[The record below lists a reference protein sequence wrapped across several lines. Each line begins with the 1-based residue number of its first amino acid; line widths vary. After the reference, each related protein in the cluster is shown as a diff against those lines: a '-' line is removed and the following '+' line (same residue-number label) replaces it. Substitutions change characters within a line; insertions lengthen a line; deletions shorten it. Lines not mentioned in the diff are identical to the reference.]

1 MPKQALIITEFSK
14 NSIGAFG
21 NRAMFEIAEK
31 MWLIVKGT
39 HKKVEN
45 STPTSLRAKVWN
57 IFHNLKKMQK
67 HGLIW
72 LKMALNAF

>member
-14 NSIGAFG
+14 DSIGAFG

-45 STPTSLRAKVWN
+45 STIGSDLPPHIPTGKSVEYFPQFEKNAKTWSN
-57 IFHNLKKMQK
+57 
-67 HGLIW
+67 
-72 LKMALNAF
+72 MA